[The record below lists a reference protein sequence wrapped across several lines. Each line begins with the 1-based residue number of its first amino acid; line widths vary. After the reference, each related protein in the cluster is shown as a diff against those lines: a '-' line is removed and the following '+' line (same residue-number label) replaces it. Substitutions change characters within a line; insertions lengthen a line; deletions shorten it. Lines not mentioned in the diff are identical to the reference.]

1 MTTPLTI
8 YRFGLRGN
16 SANES
21 IGKHRFR
28 TKKHSKVNKSGQKM
42 MAYLFGYWRPWVRV
56 PPLRP
61 FLAVLTAE
69 TARISLRFLNLS
81 FICVLIYLFSVLSIT
96 FTKKFQNGFEVKFEV
111 KGLTFMSCICSCVIG
126 MLGGSATTVFA
137 GDCSLVA

>member
-42 MAYLFGYWRPWVRV
+42 MAYLFGTMRSRVRITF
-56 PPLRP
+56 LRP
-61 FLAVLTAE
+61 HKNNPNTLLLGESFGLFFMEFMNINRKSSSVAPFQARE
-69 TARISLRFLNLS
+69 TDAYNCFCIKYS
-81 FICVLIYLFSVLSIT
+81 FRSRPSFNWKALGRSPTTLKPYFS
-96 FTKKFQNGFEVKFEV
+96 
-111 KGLTFMSCICSCVIG
+111 
-126 MLGGSATTVFA
+126 
-137 GDCSLVA
+137 